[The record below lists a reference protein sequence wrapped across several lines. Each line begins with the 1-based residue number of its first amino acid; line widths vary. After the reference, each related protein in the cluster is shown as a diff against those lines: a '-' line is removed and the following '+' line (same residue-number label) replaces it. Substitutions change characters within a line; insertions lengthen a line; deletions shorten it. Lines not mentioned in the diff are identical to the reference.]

1 MIDWTLPENKEKLK
15 PFGEEPMLGP
25 FDSLDYSAS
34 VTPSHWHQLSIVLAE
49 ESEMN
54 ATWARR
60 AVDAFLR
67 SERYNDKGLPRNDVP
82 SAPELRAFLRR
93 RAASDPPAGPPP
105 KPCDLCGPFEGRW
118 KIIVKNG
125 VEVPVP
131 CECELGK
138 WLAKRRK
145 IDEQRRIA

>member
-1 MIDWTLPENKEKLK
+1 MKDWYDDNGDGDRDLEKFSVVLQRFSTLEFSGPITKIHWKEL
-15 PFGEEPMLGP
+15 
-25 FDSLDYSAS
+25 A
-34 VTPSHWHQLSIVLAE
+34 IVLAE

-54 ATWARR
+54 VPWAKCSV
-60 AVDAFLR
+60 AAFLIT
-67 SERYNDKGLPRNDVP
+67 ERFSDNGHPRHDVP

-105 KPCDLCGPFEGRW
+105 KPCDLCRPFEGRW